1 MNETSMSYSTPK
13 QGDVSHSM
21 SEVSNRCVVCAPGV
35 YVRYLRSA
43 HKVSKCGRNSYHIY
57 VPKELEGREII
68 GLILSEDP
76 NV

>member
-13 QGDVSHSM
+13 SSDVSYNM

-43 HKVSKCGRNSYHIY
+43 HKVSKCGKNSCHIY
-57 VPKELEGREII
+57 VPRELEGKEIL
-68 GLILSEDP
+68 GVLVKE
-76 NV
+76 